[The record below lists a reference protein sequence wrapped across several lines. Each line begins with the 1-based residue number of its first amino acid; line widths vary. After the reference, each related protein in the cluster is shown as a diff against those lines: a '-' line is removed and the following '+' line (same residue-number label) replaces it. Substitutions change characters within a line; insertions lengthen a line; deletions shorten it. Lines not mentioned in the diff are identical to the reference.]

1 MPYIEANKS
10 QFYFRVSGLDNN
22 TFSVKSFATEN
33 YGISK
38 HYVFKI
44 EVTSA
49 YYLVQQAL
57 SNKPAHLEIIWG
69 PEKIYIHGVICKW
82 HYLGANENKTQHAY
96 SIILA
101 SPLYKLQQ
109 RINARVFL
117 NQSVT
122 EIIEQVLHEA
132 GWLKNSYKIKSNYNY
147 PKREFTVQINETDL
161 DFIERLLSQEG
172 LFYVFDQKRDQ
183 AIFLVLDDIN
193 NLPKFPD
200 QNLSYQSQSGAHR
213 PEESIYMF
221 NERIRLLTNDIKLK
235 QYNYQT
241 PEVNLEVNS
250 QNKTGLTGQG
260 TQYIYGRDYQDITSG
275 QHMAEI
281 HQQAIDWQRHTFIAE
296 SDCRGLQVGQSFTLT
311 DHPIKEFNAGYRI
324 IGMEI
329 SANQS
334 NATQMGTEL
343 QQQENYPQS
352 YVTKLLL
359 IKSSIPYRTPILKT
373 PQIHHIIPAT
383 IESNGEECAYL
394 DEQGRYHLRL
404 PFDQSKT
411 KSGAA
416 SHAIRAMQP
425 ASGMH
430 FPLRNN
436 TQIALGFIGGNINHP
451 IILGVISHPE
461 HPSPVTSKN
470 YTQNTI
476 RTWGGNEITME
487 DLEGKQYVLF
497 ATHDHLNQLKLD
509 AQKDQHKI
517 ILESKQGKLEAYARK
532 TINIKI
538 GDNSI
543 TEAGKDQLV
552 SVQNNQQ
559 ILTQNGDIENKS
571 GRDILI
577 KANRNI
583 LQQTVNNNINLKTDN
598 DFQLETDGNLDLEVE
613 QNDLQIQAVKNNIN
627 LHSNKNFS
635 IQGSGNADMS
645 IGNGNK
651 GITVTKDGNLNL
663 SGTTITLEAPEINIY
678 QDAAVNTGANITRQI
693 AKTSEEQNKHNPH
706 GHKD

>member
-1 MPYIEANKS
+1 MTHIKANKS

-22 TFSVKSFATEN
+22 TFSAKSFATQN

-38 HYVFKI
+38 HYIFKI
-44 EVTSA
+44 EVITA

-69 PEKIYIHGVICKW
+69 PEKIYIHGIICKW
-82 HYLGANENKTQHAY
+82 HYLGASKNKTQHAY

-101 SPLYKLQQ
+101 SPLHKLQQ
-109 RINARVFL
+109 CINSRVFL
-117 NQSVT
+117 NQSVI
-122 EIIEQVLHEA
+122 EIIAGVLHEA

-147 PKREFTVQINETDL
+147 PKREFTVQVNETDL

-172 LFYVFDQKRDQ
+172 LFYVFDQKYDQ
-183 AIFLVLDDIN
+183 AIFSILDDVN

-200 QNLSYQSQSGAHR
+200 QNLSYQSQSGASR
-213 PEESIYMF
+213 PEESIYIF
-221 NERIRLLTNDIKLK
+221 NERIRSLTNDIKLK

-250 QNKTGLTGQG
+250 KNKTSFAGQS
-260 TQYIYGRDYQDITSG
+260 TQYIYGCDYQDITSG

-281 HQQAIDWQRHTFIAE
+281 YQQAIDWQRHTFVAE

-311 DHPIKEFNAGYRI
+311 DHPIKKFNADYRI
-324 IGMEI
+324 IDIEI
-329 SANQS
+329 TANQS
-334 NATQMGTEL
+334 DATQTGTEL
-343 QQQENYPQS
+343 QQQENPPQS
-352 YVTKLLL
+352 YVAKLLL

-383 IESNGEECAYL
+383 IESNGGEYAYL
-394 DEQGRYHLRL
+394 DDQGRYHLRL

-411 KSGAA
+411 KTGAA

-430 FPLRNN
+430 FPLRNG
-436 TQIALGFIGGNINHP
+436 TQVSLGFIGGDINHP
-451 IILGVISHPE
+451 IILGVISSPE
-461 HPSPVTSKN
+461 HPLPVTAKN

-517 ILESKQGKLEAYARK
+517 SLESKQGKLEVYAKK
-532 TINIKI
+532 TINIKTD
-538 GDNSI
+538 GSFI

-598 DFQLETDGNLDLEVE
+598 NLQLEADGNLDLEVQ
-613 QNDLQIQAVKNNIN
+613 QNDLQIQTVKNNIN
-627 LHSNKNFS
+627 LHSNKNLS
-635 IQGSGNADMS
+635 IQGSGNADMF
-645 IGNGNK
+645 IGNGDK

-663 SGTTITLEAPEINIY
+663 SGKTITLEAPEINIY
-678 QDAAVNTGANITRQI
+678 QDATINTEANVT
-693 AKTSEEQNKHNPH
+693 KHSV
-706 GHKD
+706 K